1 MPGASIL
8 LEVCV
13 DSPVGF
19 HAAIAGGADRI
30 ELCSSLAVGGLTPSP
45 GFMAFAG
52 KASRPSR
59 AMIRPRVGDYVYSE
73 DEIDVMRRDI
83 DAARAAGLAGVV
95 IGASLPS
102 YHLDEKT
109 ITRLA
114 EHASG
119 MELTLNRTVDMSPDP
134 LAAVDLTMAL
144 GFRSIL
150 TSGGSLKAPDGA
162 EMIAAMVKRAGDRL
176 EILAGSGINP
186 GNVAQLVQKT
196 GIRAV
201 HGSFSAHWP
210 DIDEKLVRFGYI
222 APDARET
229 DLATVKQMRAALSGL
244 D

>member
-1 MPGASIL
+1 MPVL

-13 DSPVGF
+13 DSPVGL

-45 GFMAFAG
+45 GFMVLAAKSG
-52 KASRPSR
+52 RPAR

-73 DEIDVMRRDI
+73 AEIDVMRGDI

-95 IGASLPS
+95 IGASLPNW
-102 YHLDEKT
+102 HLDEKT

-114 EHASG
+114 NHAKG

-134 LAAVDLTMAL
+134 LAAVDMVAAL

-150 TSGGSLKAPDGA
+150 TSGGSLKAPDGIQT
-162 EMIAAMVKRAGDRL
+162 IAAMVQRAAGRV
-176 EILAGSGINP
+176 EILAGSGLNP
-186 GNVAQLVQKT
+186 GNVRMMVEKT
-196 GIRAV
+196 GAREV
-201 HGSFSAHWP
+201 HGSFAAPWP
-210 DIDEKLVRFGYI
+210 GIDEKLVRFGYI

-229 DLATVKQMRAALSGL
+229 SETAVRQAKEALASL
-244 D
+244 